1 MSQSHLPMRSKLD
14 IDLENS
20 LKQPEE
26 EKKGIILSKNTDIRN
41 LQRMLQ
47 KYRGV
52 LTRIPEVIDLKI

>member
-1 MSQSHLPMRSKLD
+1 MRSKLD